1 MHKDDVVEAD
11 DDVLDGG
18 FDGGLPAIAEYILH
32 KGGTTVHADVIV
44 RRRKSDDIELAGT
57 HGLGVDGTITVARG
71 GNRPPHNARGLVAR
85 RSMTLIEC

>member
-44 RRRKSDDIELAGT
+44 RCCKSDDIESTGT
-57 HGLGVDGTITVARG
+57 HGSGVDGTITMAWG
-71 GNRPPHNARGLVAR
+71 GNSVGVYMQAMII
-85 RSMTLIEC
+85 RSVS